1 MSKKH
6 ALKGPPPSGSESG
19 RTYVSK
25 NSFVECDRM
34 VSQLIPPLGIHI
46 MLTWQEKESLSS
58 IQPILGI
65 FFNYP
70 ERVQIKKVRW
80 VK

>member
-6 ALKGPPPSGSESG
+6 ALKGPPPLTLAEL
-19 RTYVSK
+19 YE
-25 NSFVECDRM
+25 ECDRV
-34 VSQLIPPLGIHI
+34 VSQLIPPLGVHI
-46 MLTWQEKESLSS
+46 MLCWQEKESLSS

-65 FFNYP
+65 FFNHP